1 MNKVVFYFLN
11 GTSHEV
17 SVWSVDP
24 TSKQESSIGWRV
36 PPAGGRIDGEALPGT
51 ECNVRLAG
59 AGALISTYVTTAA
72 PQQSVT
78 LVARGNELLL
88 EPGFSDYWGPS
99 APVGKPVTDP
109 PGKPTT
115 APVTPAGKPD
125 TARWDQ
131 TRTETGS
138 GT

>member
-11 GTSHEV
+11 GTSLEV

-59 AGALISTYVTTAA
+59 SGALISTYVTTAA

-99 APVGKPVTDP
+99 ATVGKPVTDP
-109 PGKPTT
+109 PGKH
-115 APVTPAGKPD
+115 D

-131 TRTETGS
+131 TRTEPGS